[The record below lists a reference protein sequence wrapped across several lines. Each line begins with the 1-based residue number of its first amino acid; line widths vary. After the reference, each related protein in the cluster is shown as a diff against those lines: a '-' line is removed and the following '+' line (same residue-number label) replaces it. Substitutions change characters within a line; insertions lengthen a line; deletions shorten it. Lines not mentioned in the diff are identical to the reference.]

1 MKHQSPDKD
10 GSRIG
15 QDATALDRRT
25 AILGAGRMMALATLP
40 LGAAGTAKA
49 ADEET
54 EPKPG
59 ARLAAGRPL
68 TAILADYAAGTAFEK
83 LPPAVGEKAKKV
95 IFDEMACGFFGRRS
109 PGGKLAAD
117 YAIRVG
123 GVAEARI
130 YGTDKRVS
138 AAYAAMANGT
148 AGHGDEVDGTH
159 VVGGH
164 PGASIVHTCTAIG
177 AREHISGAELIN
189 AVVLGYDVGVRI
201 VEACGGKFVVRD
213 SKHLTSDFFYSLG
226 TTAAAA
232 RILKLDADR
241 HRHALALVTFQANGL
256 YALYSEK
263 RHISKSF
270 CNGQYAF
277 AGISSADMAQIGLE
291 GNEDIVGAPE
301 GVLDAWGDGKHDLAV
316 VQNLGQD
323 YKILGG
329 NFKFY
334 NAGYPIHTPLEA
346 ALTLVRDNRIAPDDI
361 SAILIGMPEN
371 AMKVVDN
378 REMHNICVQ
387 DMVAANIAR
396 GGLKLVDYPFPEIL
410 TDPTYRRLRAAIT
423 VSVDPELQRQFPNG
437 RGARVTIVTKNGA
450 RKTLRIDNP
459 LGHSLRGEPSWDE
472 LGRKWRGSLA
482 DCDTDHALSIAQ
494 KLDSLEDAS
503 TLFEAFAGRNI

>member
-1 MKHQSPDKD
+1 MKHQSPDTD
-10 GSRIG
+10 GTQVR
-15 QDATALDRRT
+15 QAPPVLDRRT
-25 AILGAGRMMALATLP
+25 ALLGAGRLAAFATLP
-40 LGAAGTAKA
+40 LAAAGSAREA
-49 ADEET
+49 EDEADM
-54 EPKPG
+54 KS
-59 ARLAAGRPL
+59 AFRLVDGRPL
-68 TAILADYAAGTAFEK
+68 TAILAEYAAGTSFDK
-83 LPPAVGEKAKKV
+83 LPPEVREKAKKV

-123 GVAEARI
+123 GAPEARI
-130 YGTDKRVS
+130 YGTDRRVS

-177 AREHISGAELIN
+177 ARERVSGAELIN

-201 VEACGGKFVVRD
+201 VEACGGKFIVRD

-232 RILKLDADR
+232 RILKLDPAR
-241 HRHALALVTFQANGL
+241 HCHALALVTFQANGL

-291 GNEDIVGAPE
+291 GNEDIVGSSE
-301 GVLDAWGDGKHDLAV
+301 GVLDAWGDGKHDIAV
-316 VQNLGQD
+316 TQKLGTD
-323 YKILGG
+323 YKIMGG

-334 NAGYPIHTPLEA
+334 NAGYPIHTPIEA
-346 ALTLVRDNRIAPDDI
+346 ALTLVKENRISAEDI
-361 SAILIGMPEN
+361 DAVLIGMPEN

-387 DMVAANIAR
+387 DMVAANLAR
-396 GGLKLVDYPFPEIL
+396 GGLRLVDYPFPEIL
-410 TDPTYRRLRAAIT
+410 SDPTYRRLRAAIT
-423 VSVDPELQRQFPNG
+423 VSVDPELQREFPNG
-437 RGARVTIVTKNGA
+437 RGARVTIVTKNGV
-450 RKTLRIDNP
+450 RKALRIDNP
-459 LGHSLRGEPSWDE
+459 LGHSLRGEPSWDD

-482 DCDTDHALSIAQ
+482 DCDTDRALSIAR
-494 KLDSLEDAS
+494 KLDSLDDAS